1 MTRPRITPEHCFDLI
16 GALTVIAIILLIESV
31 VYILVEYPLVLLF
44 IVLTVILY
52 VKFKNNR
59 IY

>member
-1 MTRPRITPEHCFDLI
+1 MNRLRITPEHCVDLI
-16 GALTVIAIILLIESV
+16 GAILVIVALLLIESV
-31 VYILVEYPLVLLF
+31 VYILTEYPLVLLF
-44 IVLTVILY
+44 IMLTVILY